1 VSFAPFRWGT
11 RLRIKRLYQSSDVT
25 ILENRAWSDF
35 HPANHDIHHGS
46 GQVIG
51 PDYLIG
57 ELRPKRR
64 VDPSQE
70 AVVEFGSFRGSTG

>member
-1 VSFAPFRWGT
+1 VSFAPFRWGQ
-11 RLRIKRLYQSSDVT
+11 LRIKRLYESSDVT
-25 ILENRAWSDF
+25 ILENHAWSDF

-57 ELRPKRR
+57 EQRPKRR
-64 VDPSQE
+64 
-70 AVVEFGSFRGSTG
+70 